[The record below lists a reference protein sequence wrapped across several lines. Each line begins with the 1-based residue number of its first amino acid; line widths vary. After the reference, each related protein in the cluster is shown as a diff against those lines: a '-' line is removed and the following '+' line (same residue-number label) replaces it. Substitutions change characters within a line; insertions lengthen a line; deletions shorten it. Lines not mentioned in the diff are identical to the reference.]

1 MPPSAGQGLTREE
14 IERRVGSVESWY
26 HCIELGEGVVTPG
39 AYDMRP
45 FVGDYGIPED
55 LAGLDVLDV
64 GASNGFFSFLLAA
77 RGARVLASE
86 LPGFASH
93 DLPGWWR
100 ARRLAEIGP
109 EALERIDH
117 HEVRGG
123 FEVAREILGA
133 PVERILARIEEL
145 PRLVEQSFDLVLCSN
160 VLPHVRDPLGALES
174 VREVLRPGGRLIL
187 ASPTDRTEPQ
197 SSYARFVPDPAVFA
211 WWVPSPAALLGMCR
225 KAGFEDPTVR
235 GEFEVTRRT
244 GSGRPDSIA
253 VVHARRPRES

>member
-1 MPPSAGQGLTREE
+1 MPSPAGKGLTREE

-39 AYDMRP
+39 TFDMRP

-86 LPGFASH
+86 LPGFAAH

-100 ARRLAEIGP
+100 AKRLAEIGP

-133 PVERILARIEEL
+133 PVERIFARMEDL
-145 PRLVEQSFDLVLCSN
+145 SRLVERPFDLVLCSN
-160 VLPHVRDPLGALES
+160 VLPHVRDPLGALEA
-174 VREVLRPGGRLIL
+174 VREVLRPGGLLIL

-197 SSYARFVPDPAVFA
+197 SSYARFVPDPAVLA
-211 WWVPSPAALLGMCR
+211 WWVPSATALLGMCR
-225 KAGFEDPTVR
+225 KAGFEGAEVR
-235 GEFEVTRRT
+235 SEFELASRT
-244 GSGRPDSIA
+244 GPPRRDWIA